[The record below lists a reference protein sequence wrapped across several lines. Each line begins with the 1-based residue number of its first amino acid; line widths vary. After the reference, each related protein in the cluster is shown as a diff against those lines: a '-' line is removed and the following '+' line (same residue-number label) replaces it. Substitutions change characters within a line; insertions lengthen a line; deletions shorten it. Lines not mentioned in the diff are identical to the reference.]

1 VIGADE
7 MAELEEL
14 RARLAVVVRQCE
26 SEKRAEAPSG
36 IKYGRTEEAS
46 PYRSMEDLTT
56 ALMSERLWR
65 AEVIKF
71 VHEIRKVKRVEELQ
85 ARASYLKIQIEFE
98 RKVAQLERLPRDT
111 ASGSLRMPTRDG
123 MQPNVEGLD
132 FRQLQDEKQE
142 MVNDLMKRLSGS
154 AVPYLELETFA
165 RDISKVSDVD
175 TLQALYLLLNQLAD
189 SGRQTASLEKQ
200 LNTAAPFEREKKLD
214 QIMSN
219 PALANSAA
227 GRDPAV
233 VDLLLQLETVT
244 TEKVE
249 MQAKCERLTHDLN
262 RMQQLLRR
270 ISKARQNQFDSADL
284 AHSMSGAPYVNPN
297 EPSRIPGL
305 ARENQG
311 WGIAGTDGTNSL
323 RS

>member
-1 VIGADE
+1 
-7 MAELEEL
+7 
-14 RARLAVVVRQCE
+14 
-26 SEKRAEAPSG
+26 
-36 IKYGRTEEAS
+36 
-46 PYRSMEDLTT
+46 MEDLTS

-65 AEVIKF
+65 AEVVKF
-71 VHEIRKVKRVEELQ
+71 IHEIRKIKRVEDLQ

-111 ASGSLRMPTRDG
+111 QAGSLRMPTRQGESNPAG
-123 MQPNVEGLD
+123 MEGLD

-142 MVNDLMKRLSGS
+142 AINQLMKRLAGS
-154 AVPYLELETFA
+154 AVPYLELETFV
-165 RDISKVSDVD
+165 RDISKLSDVD
-175 TLQALYLLLNQLAD
+175 TLQALYLLINQFAD
-189 SGRQTASLEKQ
+189 MGRNTASLEKQ
-200 LNTAAPFEREKKLD
+200 LQTSGPFETERKLD
-214 QIMSN
+214 QMMSN
-219 PALANSAA
+219 PALNAAAN
-227 GRDPAV
+227 RDPAV

-284 AHSMSGAPYVNPN
+284 AHSMSNVPYVNPN
-297 EPSRIPGL
+297 SSSGVPGL

-311 WGIAGTDGTNSL
+311 WGVAAPDKPGMSL